1 TPGEII
7 IHLSQAGS
15 GSANN
20 FVIDCKVTDNGSG
33 AVSVIKAGPGFF
45 KLRGHNTYSG
55 GTYVLQGRIQ
65 LSGSEV
71 GTSNPDGIGTGP
83 LYIFPGGYL
92 FFAGTGSPITNKMY
106 IAGDAARQ
114 EQGIGAIRTATN
126 WRVDGEVELI
136 GDATI
141 GGNGQLSG
149 GIAGRITG
157 PYSLTLCSGGTVNGT
172 ISISNPNND
181 WTGNT
186 IIQARSNT
194 GNNTFNSGTN
204 ECIPHG
210 FGKGNVIMLGYSAGT
225 VVWNLNGFSE
235 TVNGLST

>member
-71 GTSNPDGIGTGP
+71 GTSNPDGLGKGP
-83 LYIFPGGYL
+83 LYLFPGAYL
-92 FFAGTGSPITNKMY
+92 FTAGAGSPITNAMF
-106 IAGDAARQ
+106 IAGNAARQ
-114 EQGIGAIRTATN
+114 EEGIGAIRT
-126 WRVDGEVELI
+126 
-136 GDATI
+136 
-141 GGNGQLSG
+141 SG
-149 GIAGRITG
+149 GW
-157 PYSLTLCSGGTVNGT
+157 P
-172 ISISNPNND
+172 
-181 WTGNT
+181 
-186 IIQARSNT
+186 
-194 GNNTFNSGTN
+194 
-204 ECIPHG
+204 
-210 FGKGNVIMLGYSAGT
+210 
-225 VVWNLNGFSE
+225 VV
-235 TVNGLST
+235 